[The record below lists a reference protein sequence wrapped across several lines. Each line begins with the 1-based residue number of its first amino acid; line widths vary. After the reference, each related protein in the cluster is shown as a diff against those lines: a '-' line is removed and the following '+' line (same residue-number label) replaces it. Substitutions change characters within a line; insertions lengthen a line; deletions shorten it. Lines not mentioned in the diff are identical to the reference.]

1 MIKRL
6 AITSIVIG
14 TMILVCIII
23 GTLMLNERDNN
34 NNNTINATVT
44 DVNDRYITLTDEQ
57 GEQWIIDNTIVIQYD
72 TNNTKYLYDDEVI
85 DISMNR

>member
-6 AITSIVIG
+6 ATTSIVIG

-23 GTLMLNERDNN
+23 GTLILNERDT
-34 NNNTINATVT
+34 NTINATVT
-44 DVNDRYITLTDEQ
+44 DINDRYITLTDEQ

-72 TNNTKYLYDDEVI
+72 TNDTNYLYDDEI
-85 DISMNR
+85 IEISMNR

>member
-6 AITSIVIG
+6 AITSIIIG

-23 GTLMLNERDNN
+23 GTLILNERDTNT
-34 NNNTINATVT
+34 NTINATVT
-44 DVNDRYITLTDEQ
+44 DINDRYITLTDEQ

-72 TNNTKYLYDDEVI
+72 TNDTNYLYDDEII
-85 DISMNR
+85 DIGMSR

>member
-23 GTLMLNERDNN
+23 GTLILNERDNT
-34 NNNTINATVT
+34 NTNTVNATVT
-44 DVNDRYITLTDEQ
+44 DINDRYITLTDEQ
-57 GEQWIIDNTIVIQYD
+57 GEQWIIDNTIVIEYD
-72 TNNTKYLYDDEVI
+72 TNDTKYLYDDEVTGI
-85 DISMNR
+85 DMSR

>member
-14 TMILVCIII
+14 IMILVCIII
-23 GTLMLNERDNN
+23 GALILNERDNTN
-34 NNNTINATVT
+34 ANTINATVT
-44 DVNDRYITLTDEQ
+44 DINDRYITLTDEQ

-72 TNNTKYLYDDEVI
+72 TNDTKYLYDDEVTE
-85 DISMNR
+85 ISMNR

>member
-23 GTLMLNERDNN
+23 GTLILNERDNTN
-34 NNNTINATVT
+34 TNTINATVT
-44 DVNDRYITLTDEQ
+44 DINDRYITLTDEQ
-57 GEQWIIDNTIVIQYD
+57 GEQWIIDNNITIQYD
-72 TNNTKYLYDDEVI
+72 TNDTKYLYDDEVI
-85 DISMNR
+85 DIDMSR